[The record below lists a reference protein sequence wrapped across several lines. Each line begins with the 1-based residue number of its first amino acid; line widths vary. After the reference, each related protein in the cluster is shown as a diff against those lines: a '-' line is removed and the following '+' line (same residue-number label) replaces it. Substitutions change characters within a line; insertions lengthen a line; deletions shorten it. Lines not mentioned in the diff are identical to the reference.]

1 MHSNNRQVIWLR
13 PTSRDNNIQFASL
26 RYQLDSTHNT
36 SCIPHRRSEGLVKAI
51 TTVKY
56 WKLVVVGPEYSD
68 CELLDDLGLFSMD
81 EMLFLQLIL
90 TLSGMLEL
98 HYWRQEWLC
107 IQYTDTNHKIT
118 S

>member
-56 WKLVVVGPEYSD
+56 WKLVVVGPEYKLVQQGCSTT
-68 CELLDDLGLFSMD
+68 LFGGLVSLVVD
-81 EMLFLQLIL
+81 TRLQD
-90 TLSGMLEL
+90 
-98 HYWRQEWLC
+98 H
-107 IQYTDTNHKIT
+107 
-118 S
+118 